1 MANAFEDIWQR
12 LEKKEREIM
21 SNADNFQESKL
32 NEMDGIIWILNG
44 RAQVL
49 NQSINQVKTNLK
61 ERDDAGLLE
70 YFAIE
75 FPKIAQSTDSDLPQL
90 REISE

>member
-1 MANAFEDIWQR
+1 MANVFEDIRQR

-21 SNADNFQESKL
+21 ANADNFQESKL
-32 NEMDGIIWILNG
+32 NEMDGIVRILNG

-49 NQSINQVKTNLK
+49 NTSINQVKTNLK
-61 ERDDAGLLE
+61 ERNDSGLLE

-75 FPKIAQSTDSDLPQL
+75 FPKIAQNTDSDLPQL
-90 REISE
+90 